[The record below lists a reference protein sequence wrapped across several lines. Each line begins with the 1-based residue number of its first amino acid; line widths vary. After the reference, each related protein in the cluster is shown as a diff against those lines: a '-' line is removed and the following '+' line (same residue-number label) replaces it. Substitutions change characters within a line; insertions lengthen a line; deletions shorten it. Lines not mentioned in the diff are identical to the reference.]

1 MFGIDTSAMQGY
13 GFLLFI
19 PVYAGLAF
27 GILRYRLFDLGEW
40 WARTMA
46 WLLSLFL
53 LILLDLLFLL
63 VLQLSPGLSIGLALL
78 LCGLV
83 WLPVRAWLWTRIAVR
98 TGGDT
103 PGRFTRLLERGL
115 RSTMA
120 GTKA

>member
-83 WLPVRAWLWTRIAVR
+83 WLPVRAWLWTRLSVSH
-98 TGGDT
+98 GGDRKSVVL
-103 PGRFTRLLERGL
+103 GK
-115 RSTMA
+115 SV
-120 GTKA
+120 